1 VAILLLKFQFFHCFI
16 QLSGSPPLT
25 TSNRCETFPGPQPCN
40 ERAVVFLNGECD
52 LPPDFF
58 RKSTFYADFDFFAAD
73 GGANIAL
80 KYGII
85 PSLVLG
91 DMDSITAS
99 NRRKLE
105 KLSRFIVFPP
115 EKEKSDGQL
124 LIEYLIGQGYN
135 DIHLFAATGGRID
148 QTLFNLQLLAEFPQC
163 RVISKNEETSLIPS
177 GTAINNRC
185 GYRASFIPLT
195 PSVKGLTLEG
205 FKYELKKTEV
215 KFGSTLTLSNVIISE
230 NARVTYNEGG
240 LLLVIARRPEV
251 KAVRQP
257 ARLQL
262 IKGKRASKTL

>member
-1 VAILLLKFQFFHCFI
+1 MFYSII
-16 QLSGSPPLT
+16 REITLT
-25 TSNRCETFPGPQPCN
+25 SSNRHETFPGPQPCN

-52 LPPDFF
+52 LSPDFF

-91 DMDSITAS
+91 DMDSITAG

-105 KLSRFIVFPP
+105 KLSRFVVVPP

-124 LIEYLIGQGYN
+124 LIEYLTGQGYN

-148 QTLFNLQLLAEFPQC
+148 QTLFNLQLLSEFPQC
-163 RVISKNEETSLIPS
+163 RIISKNEETGFIPS
-177 GTAINNRC
+177 GTVISGRC
-185 GYRASFIPLT
+185 GCRASFVPLT
-195 PSVKGLTLEG
+195 PAVKGLTLDG
-205 FKYELKKTEV
+205 FRYELKKAEI

-230 NARVTYNEGG
+230 NAKVTYNEGG
-240 LLLVIARRPEV
+240 LLLVIARKPEA

>member
-1 VAILLLKFQFFHCFI
+1 M
-16 QLSGSPPLT
+16 
-25 TSNRCETFPGPQPCN
+25 
-40 ERAVVFLNGECD
+40 VFLNGECD

-85 PSLVLG
+85 PALVLG
-91 DMDSITAS
+91 DMDSITAG

-105 KLSRFIVFPP
+105 KLSRFVVVPS

-124 LIEYLIGQGYN
+124 LIEHLIGQGYS

-177 GTAINNRC
+177 GTAISGRC
-185 GYRASFIPLT
+185 GYRVSFIPLT
-195 PSVKGLTLEG
+195 PAVKGVTLEG
-205 FKYELKKTEV
+205 FRYELRRAEI

-240 LLLVIARRPEV
+240 LLLVISRRPEA

-262 IKGKRASKTL
+262 IKGKKPAKPYGR